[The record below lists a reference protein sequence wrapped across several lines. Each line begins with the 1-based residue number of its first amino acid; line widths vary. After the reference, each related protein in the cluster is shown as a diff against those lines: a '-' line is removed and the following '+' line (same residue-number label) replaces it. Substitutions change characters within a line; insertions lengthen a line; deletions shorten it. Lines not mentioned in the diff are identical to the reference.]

1 MKRLGKG
8 CPVPTKTGPKWR
20 QRHVAHRVQSK
31 RYMTRTELANL
42 IEAAVNASEDYS
54 AKLWAKGGHVRVYLT
69 TCGKDIGFFDVRRD
83 GEIDRTA
90 LGNGKHGVAATR
102 ILDTLKGAGVSRWRS
117 VYSVE
122 GVVDEFAGVSPT
134 TQVAKGDANH
144 EAQVRMGVLD
154 ASDF

>member
-42 IEAAVNASEDYS
+42 IAAAVNTSEDYS
-54 AKLWAKGGHVRVYLT
+54 AKLWAKGGYARVYVS
-69 TCGKDIGFFDVRRD
+69 TCGKDVGFFEVRRD
-83 GEIDRTA
+83 GEIA
-90 LGNGKHGVAATR
+90 VKSFGNGKHGVAATR

-134 TQVAKGDANH
+134 APAAQGDANH
-144 EAQVRMGVLD
+144 EAQVKMGVLD
-154 ASDF
+154 HSDF